1 MEHRFDYDAYQ
12 DLGVIMKSNKI
23 RLHKQHIPLNSNL
36 ILNSQEE
43 YDYHVETLLFL
54 NPQIELGFN
63 PKWLSHFTIN
73 IPAKGIDTEEKPII
87 H

>member
-12 DLGVIMKSNKI
+12 DLGVIVKSNKI
-23 RLHKQHIPLNSNL
+23 RLQTTHTTQFKSNT
-36 ILNSQEE
+36 QFTK
-43 YDYHVETLLFL
+43 YDYHIETLLFL
-54 NPQIELGFN
+54 NHQIELGFN
-63 PKWLSHFTIN
+63 QNGLSHFTIN

>member
-36 ILNSQEE
+36 ILNSQEK

-54 NPQIELGFN
+54 NHQIELGFN
-63 PKWLSHFTIN
+63 PKWF
-73 IPAKGIDTEEKPII
+73 II
-87 H
+87 SL